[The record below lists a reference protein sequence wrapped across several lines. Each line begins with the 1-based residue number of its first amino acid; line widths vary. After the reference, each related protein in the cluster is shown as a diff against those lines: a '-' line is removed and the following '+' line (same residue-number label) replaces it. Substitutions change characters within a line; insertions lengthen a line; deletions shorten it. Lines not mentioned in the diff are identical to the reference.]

1 MHASTLMRRWLVNL
15 VLAVIAGL
23 LLLLAV
29 SEHDRTQQQARL
41 TPLAPEQIGRIELAR
56 DDEPEIVLER
66 IDDIWWMRR
75 PIAAPADAEHIGRLL
90 PLADAR
96 SSRTL
101 PIDAVDLEQTGLA
114 RPRLR
119 LKLDGLELRFGATE
133 PIGEQRYVQVGDLA
147 HLIDDRFLPYLSAQA
162 PSLLSRRLLPPGFN
176 PANGSIDG
184 RPLGPDVVAA
194 LIGIEA
200 ERVEPL
206 AGELSGQLLQIE
218 SADGTS
224 ALRFLVAE
232 GGTRW
237 SRLDQRLSWLFT
249 TPPLVEADEDAG
261 LDLPEGPPLQA
272 DPGASPGSQ
281 ALDRNPG
288 GD

>member
-56 DDEPEIVLER
+56 DDDPEIVLER
-66 IDDIWWMRR
+66 MDDIWWMRR
-75 PIAAPADAEHIGRLL
+75 PIAAPADAERIGRLL

-133 PIGEQRYVQVGDLA
+133 PIGERRYVQVGELA

-218 SADGTS
+218 SADGS
-224 ALRFLVAE
+224 NALRFLVAD

-261 LDLPEGPPLQA
+261 LDLAEGPPLQA
-272 DPGASPGSQ
+272 DPVARPGSQ
-281 ALDRNPG
+281 ALDRNPD